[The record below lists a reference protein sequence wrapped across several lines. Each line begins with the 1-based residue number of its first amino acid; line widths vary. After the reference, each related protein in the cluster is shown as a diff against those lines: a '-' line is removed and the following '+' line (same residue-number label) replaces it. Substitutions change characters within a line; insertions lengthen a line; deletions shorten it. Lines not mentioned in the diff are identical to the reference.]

1 MILAAFRHIRT
12 ETLVH
17 LKSFR
22 AREAAAVRFFSKALT
37 LYLVNWHSFG
47 IISMQSKTPLR
58 SACS

>member
-1 MILAAFRHIRT
+1 MILAFFRRIWT

-22 AREAAAVRFFSKALT
+22 AREAAVVRFFSKALM
-37 LYLVNWHSFG
+37 LYLANWHSFG
-47 IISMQSKTPLR
+47 IIPMQSKTPLR